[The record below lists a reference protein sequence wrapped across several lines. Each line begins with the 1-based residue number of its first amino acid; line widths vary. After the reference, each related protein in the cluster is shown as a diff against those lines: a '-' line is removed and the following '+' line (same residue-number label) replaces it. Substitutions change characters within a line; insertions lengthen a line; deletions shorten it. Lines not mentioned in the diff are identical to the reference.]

1 MSLRRLLPLA
11 TVAVS
16 LLLPSLAA
24 AQTWQSVSAS
34 RRVRGEERLRVE
46 VDFAVGTFR
55 LRPAEG
61 NALYRTDIL
70 YDAEHFTPRIEY
82 NPRRAR
88 LDLGVIPEVESGLD
102 LDYDDTEQYLTV
114 ELSRSVPTVLDLKF
128 GAARAELDLGG
139 IPLERAEIKTGAS
152 ESVITFEEPNP
163 ITCDRLE
170 VGAGVAEFTLEKLGN
185 ARCRVIEVA
194 GGVGDITLDFTGQ
207 WDGAVHTRVKI
218 VVGFGEVNLRLPI
231 GLGVEVEIDRIF
243 AGFDASGF
251 MKRGSRYIS
260 HDYDAAEQ
268 KLRLDIKAA
277 LGDVNVEWVE
287 GGF

>member
-1 MSLRRLLPLA
+1 MSLRRLLPIA
-11 TVAVS
+11 TVGA
-16 LLLPSLAA
+16 LLVLPSLAA
-24 AQTWQSVSAS
+24 GQTWQSVSGS
-34 RRVRGEERLRVE
+34 RRVHGEERLRVE
-46 VDFAVGTFR
+46 VEFAVGTFR
-55 LRPAEG
+55 LYPAEG
-61 NALYRTDIL
+61 TALYHTDIL
-70 YDAEHFTPRIEY
+70 YDAEYFEPRIEY
-82 NPRRAR
+82 DARRGR
-88 LDLGVIPEVESGLD
+88 LYLGVTPEVESGLD

-114 ELSRSVPTVLDLKF
+114 GLSRSVPTTLELKF

-152 ESVITFEEPNP
+152 ESVISFDEPNP
-163 ITCDRLE
+163 IVCDRLE
-170 VGAGVAEFTLEKLGN
+170 VGAGAAEFTLEQLGN

-207 WDGAVHTRVKI
+207 WDGAVNTRVKI

-231 GLGVEVEIDRIF
+231 GLGVEVDIDRIF
-243 AGFDASGF
+243 AGFEASGF
-251 MKRGSRYIS
+251 VKHGSRYVS
-260 HDYDAAEQ
+260 HGYDGAEQ